1 MAELRFLKGQKGKLH
16 LIFEGY
22 QFQVDKKTDT
32 KTYYRCVVSQS
43 TIPCLGRLHLTD
55 GNVVFYN
62 NNQNHAPNIA
72 RIDAKEKMEEI
83 KEKAKNSCD
92 TPSQL
97 LTSLDVSFVCV
108 KKILIFTF
116 TLHLKFLDVSK
127 LISHN

>member
-22 QFQVDKKTDT
+22 QFQVDKKTDP

-43 TIPCLGRLHLTD
+43 TIPCLGRLHLAD

-62 NNQNHAPNIA
+62 NNHNHAPNIA

-116 TLHLKFLDVSK
+116 TLHLKFLDV
-127 LISHN
+127 